1 MSKGMVSSL
10 MPWMSMR
17 LIGVG
22 GRSPNPIKG
31 APATGATDANM
42 SLKFTRFKTV
52 ITGLK
57 TW

>member
-42 SLKFTRFKTV
+42 SL
-52 ITGLK
+52 I
-57 TW
+57 